1 MARNKRVRSFSREEK
16 NGHNSRTSLVILLL
30 LNTAL
35 STVIGTGFLRY
46 GGDKGPLEILQFV
59 ANFIALNLAV
69 SLIALIIG
77 LPLGRLRKY
86 AWITLFSLLQV
97 FLFADLKVYE
107 LFRFHI
113 NSLVWNMVM
122 TEGVSDSVIVG
133 TSTYLY
139 SLTAIAVIFF
149 IEWVFVHFSS
159 RASGALGPRV
169 KAAVVIIFVLSIVAD
184 KMVFAFGE
192 LYNIQPITRAERLY
206 PLYQPLNAERTLSR
220 LFHIKVNEEER
231 LRAAPPGHGNLLKY
245 PKEPLV
251 RVNDKKKLPNIVLIA
266 VEGFRF
272 DMLSPDVTP
281 NLWKFGREN
290 VVFEDH
296 YSGGNGSR
304 AGVFSLLYG
313 LQASYWHDFLI
324 ERKSPVLIDSLMSL
338 GYRFKVLSATRLT
351 FPEFR
356 KTAFVRIPGD
366 IEDELQAKDG
376 ADRDRVLV
384 ERFIDFVSRGD
395 ASRPFFSFMFFNAS
409 HQPYV
414 YPKAFEKFTPVAARE
429 INYVDEV
436 KAANAALLKNRYKN
450 ALHYDDSLFERIF
463 TALRDRGML
472 DNTIVIITGDH
483 GEEFFEQG
491 YFGHTS
497 SFDDY
502 ETKTV
507 FVVHMPG
514 NRYKGMEVHKLTS
527 HLDVVPTIMKTLGY
541 TNDPSDYS
549 DGIPLF
555 DARKHS
561 YVFSAGW
568 DRLCMIDKNVKV
580 VFGTQTY
587 RSLFEVLDSRTYKPE
602 PDSDR
607 VLKAKKA
614 EISDVLTRMSA
625 FYK

>member
-1 MARNKRVRSFSREEK
+1 
-16 NGHNSRTSLVILLL
+16 
-30 LNTAL
+30 
-35 STVIGTGFLRY
+35 
-46 GGDKGPLEILQFV
+46 
-59 ANFIALNLAV
+59 
-69 SLIALIIG
+69 
-77 LPLGRLRKY
+77 
-86 AWITLFSLLQV
+86 
-97 FLFADLKVYE
+97 
-107 LFRFHI
+107 
-113 NSLVWNMVM
+113 
-122 TEGVSDSVIVG
+122 
-133 TSTYLY
+133 
-139 SLTAIAVIFF
+139 
-149 IEWVFVHFSS
+149 
-159 RASGALGPRV
+159 
-169 KAAVVIIFVLSIVAD
+169 
-184 KMVFAFGE
+184 
-192 LYNIQPITRAERLY
+192 
-206 PLYQPLNAERTLSR
+206 
-220 LFHIKVNEEER
+220 
-231 LRAAPPGHGNLLKY
+231 
-245 PKEPLV
+245 
-251 RVNDKKKLPNIVLIA
+251 
-266 VEGFRF
+266 
-272 DMLSPDVTP
+272 
-281 NLWKFGREN
+281 
-290 VVFEDH
+290 
-296 YSGGNGSR
+296 
-304 AGVFSLLYG
+304 
-313 LQASYWHDFLI
+313 
-324 ERKSPVLIDSLMSL
+324 MSL

-395 ASRPFFSFMFFNAS
+395 TSRPFFSFMFFNAS

-414 YPKAFEKFTPVAARE
+414 YPKALEKFKPAAPPE
-429 INYVDEV
+429 INYVGEV
-436 KAANAALLKNRYKN
+436 KVANAALLRNRYKN
-450 ALHYDDSLFERIF
+450 ALYYDDSLFGRIF
-463 TALRDRGML
+463 SALRQRGML

-502 ETKTV
+502 QTKTV

-587 RSLFEVLDSRTYKPE
+587 RSLFEVLDAKTYKPE
-602 PDSDR
+602 PDYDR
-607 VLKAKKA
+607 ILKAKKA
-614 EISDVLTRMSA
+614 EISDVLRRMSA